1 MTDKRALVVGNWK
14 MNLDHVEAIHLV
26 QQLGVL
32 LRAHTPERTDV
43 VVAPPFVDLRSVCS
57 VVEADRLAISVA
69 AQHVNAAESG
79 AFTGEISAGMLK
91 RLGVNTV
98 IIGHSERREMFGMN
112 DEIVGT
118 TMRSALL
125 AGLRV
130 ILCVGEA
137 QDVRELGNAAEHVA
151 NQLAAALEGV
161 HDRYFEQ
168 IVIAYEPIWAIGT
181 GATASSDSV
190 TEMIDTIRASLP
202 TGLQKIA
209 PILYGGSVKP
219 ENAEELTVLGGC
231 DGFLVGGASLNAE
244 NFVQIVTNVDGC
256 YGKNR

>member
-14 MNLDHVEAIHLV
+14 MNLDHVEAIHLT

-32 LRAHTPERTDV
+32 LRAHIPERTDV

-57 VVEADRLAISVA
+57 VIEADRLTISVA

-79 AFTGEISAGMLK
+79 AFTGEISTGMLK
-91 RLGVNTV
+91 RLGVQTV
-98 IIGHSERREMFGMN
+98 IIGHSERREMFGMT

-118 TMRSALL
+118 TMRSALQ

-130 ILCVGEA
+130 ILCVGEGH
-137 QDVRELGNAAEHVA
+137 DVRDLGNASDFVA
-151 NQLAAALEGV
+151 HQLAAALDGV
-161 HDRYFEQ
+161 HDRFFEQ
-168 IVIAYEPIWAIGT
+168 IAVAYEPIWAIGT
-181 GATASSDSV
+181 GVTASSESV
-190 TEMIDTIRASLP
+190 SEMIGTIRESLP
-202 TGLQKIA
+202 SGLQKFA

-219 ENAEELTVLGGC
+219 ENAEELIVLGGC

-244 NFVQIVTNVDGC
+244 HFVQIVTNVDGC